1 MFSEVNGKTFDFLE
15 LLNQVLEG
23 NITRDLT
30 QASEEKRSM
39 LFFSPLVGP
48 ALTATERKSNTKET
62 DALIYSVTAVE
73 NYLSKILD

>member
-1 MFSEVNGKTFDFLE
+1 
-15 LLNQVLEG
+15 
-23 NITRDLT
+23 
-30 QASEEKRSM
+30 M

-48 ALTATERKSNTKET
+48 ALTATERKPNTKET

>member
-1 MFSEVNGKTFDFLE
+1 
-15 LLNQVLEG
+15 
-23 NITRDLT
+23 
-30 QASEEKRSM
+30 M